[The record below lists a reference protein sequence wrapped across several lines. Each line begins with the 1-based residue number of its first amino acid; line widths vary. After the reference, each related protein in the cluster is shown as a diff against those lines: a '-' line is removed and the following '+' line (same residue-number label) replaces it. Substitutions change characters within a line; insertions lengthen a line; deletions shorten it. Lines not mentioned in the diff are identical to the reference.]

1 MKLIFYLTTFTN
13 KHSLKMQTEVIS
25 NDNGVSLLLVPENE
39 MEELMVKQLM
49 KQENELIDVRN
60 PISVLSKTFKSGILI
75 GKKLTIPAADAG

>member
-1 MKLIFYLTTFTN
+1 
-13 KHSLKMQTEVIS
+13 MQTEVIS

-75 GKKLTIPAADAG
+75 GKKLTTPAADAG